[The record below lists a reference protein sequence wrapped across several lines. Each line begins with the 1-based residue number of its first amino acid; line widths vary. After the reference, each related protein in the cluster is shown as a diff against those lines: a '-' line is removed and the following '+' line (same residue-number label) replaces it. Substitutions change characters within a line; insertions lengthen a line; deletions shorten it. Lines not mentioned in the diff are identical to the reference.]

1 MCTQGDSQNTTKYFC
16 GCFVV
21 MLLVI
26 IGLAVSLSVM
36 GSTGASV
43 QMTGENDTSE
53 IRESSGF
60 HVLEVNGSGIES
72 GNTSEWSYMEVGFI
86 VLGVIFFINMTHI
99 FHYCVFT
106 KKLVKSKVKK
116 DMDLELGRLA
126 KVPSND
132 AVIVPG
138 LV

>member
-1 MCTQGDSQNTTKYFC
+1 MCSQGDSKYTTKC
-16 GCFVV
+16 VCVGFVV
-21 MLLVI
+21 LILVI

-43 QMTGENDTSE
+43 QMNGENDTSE
-53 IRESSGF
+53 IRESNGI
-60 HVLEVNGSGIES
+60 HLLEVNGSGLES
-72 GNTSEWSYMEVGFI
+72 GSTGEWSYMEIGFI
-86 VLGVIFFINMTHI
+86 IMAIIFFVNMSHI
-99 FHYCVFT
+99 FHYCVVT
-106 KKLVKSKVKK
+106 KKLVKRKVKN
-116 DMDLELGRLA
+116 MDLELGRLA

>member
-1 MCTQGDSQNTTKYFC
+1 M
-16 GCFVV
+16 
-21 MLLVI
+21 
-26 IGLAVSLSVM
+26 
-36 GSTGASV
+36 
-43 QMTGENDTSE
+43 
-53 IRESSGF
+53 
-60 HVLEVNGSGIES
+60 VLHGGRVYHNG
-72 GNTSEWSYMEVGFI
+72 NN
-86 VLGVIFFINMTHI
+86 FFINMTHI

-106 KKLVKSKVKK
+106 KKLVKRKVKK

>member
-1 MCTQGDSQNTTKYFC
+1 MCNQGDSKYTTKC
-16 GCFVV
+16 VCVCFVV
-21 MLLVI
+21 LILVI

-43 QMTGENDTSE
+43 QINGENNTSE
-53 IRESSGF
+53 IRESNGI
-60 HVLEVNGSGIES
+60 HLLEVNGSGLES
-72 GNTSEWSYMEVGFI
+72 GSTGEWSYMEIGFI
-86 VLGVIFFINMTHI
+86 IMAIIFFVNLSHI
-99 FHYCVFT
+99 FHYCVVT
-106 KKLVKSKVKK
+106 KKLVKRKVKK

>member
-1 MCTQGDSQNTTKYFC
+1 
-16 GCFVV
+16 
-21 MLLVI
+21 
-26 IGLAVSLSVM
+26 M

-86 VLGVIFFINMTHI
+86 IMAIGFFVNVSHI
-99 FHYCVFT
+99 FHYCVIT
-106 KKLVKSKVKK
+106 KKLVKNRVQK
-116 DMDLELGRLA
+116 DRDIELGRLA
-126 KVPSND
+126 KIPSND
-132 AVIVPG
+132 AIIVPA

>member
-36 GSTGASV
+36 GSAGATV

-53 IRESSGF
+53 IRQSSGF

-72 GNTSEWSYMEVGFI
+72 GNSSEWSYMEVGFI
-86 VLGVIFFINMTHI
+86 IMGIIFFVNMSHI
-99 FHYCVFT
+99 FHYCVVT
-106 KKLVKSKVKK
+106 KKLVKRRVKK